1 MKVGIRAD
9 REDFFYDMHSLV
21 RSFFPD
27 DDVSI
32 YAESDTEKCM
42 SPHQLEIRVTVP
54 EYADRKAAKDTLK
67 RDLYRMLS
75 AYTGRELPWGI
86 LSGIRPTRIPMQML
100 DAGKSVEECIRYLR
114 DEDYVSQEKAALAA
128 EIAVRERQLMQ
139 KVRLG
144 EEHYSLYIHIPF
156 CPSICLYCTFSSS
169 PVSVWEKH
177 AQEYLDTLLAEMR
190 VRHDRIVREGGDKGP
205 QTVYIGGGTPTTLSA
220 QQLDELLTGTEE
232 IWDLSQVKE
241 YTVEAGRPD
250 SFSEDKL
257 KVLKKHGV
265 TRISVNPQTMQD
277 RTLEIIGRRHT
288 AEDTAAAFRMAREA
302 GFDNI
307 NMDIIL
313 GLPGEGERELAGTL
327 EAIEALRPDSL
338 TVHSLAV
345 KRASRLTRNIREDRE
360 KDDGAD
366 RGAFRGL
373 SLDNSNDLMHMA
385 QQSAAR
391 MGMVPYYLYRQ
402 KNMRGNLENTGF
414 AAPGKECLYNILI
427 MEEVQT
433 IQAFGAGASTKTVSA
448 DGRIERTIS
457 AKDVRVYLERAK
469 QQLWEESS
477 ITI

>member
-1 MKVGIRAD
+1 MNIGIQLD
-9 REDFFYDMHSLV
+9 RQDFLYDIHSLV
-21 RSFFPD
+21 KSFFPED
-27 DDVSI
+27 EVSV
-32 YAESDTEKCM
+32 YTDADTDKCGIKRD
-42 SPHQLEIRVTVP
+42 LLFRVEIP
-54 EYADRKAAKDTLK
+54 SYEDRKAAKDALK
-67 RDLYRMLS
+67 RELYGTLSDL
-75 AYTGRELPWGI
+75 TGIRLPWGT
-86 LSGIRPTRIPMQML
+86 LSGIRPTKIPMGML
-100 DAGKSVEECIRYLR
+100 EKGRSDEEIRAFLMENYFVTPEKCGLALQIAKTER
-114 DEDYVSQEKAALAA
+114 ELLKGIDLSEDSW
-128 EIAVRERQLMQ
+128 
-139 KVRLG
+139 
-144 EEHYSLYIHIPF
+144 SLYFHVPF

-220 QQLDELLTGTEE
+220 KQLDELLTGTEE